1 MAKTILI
8 TGAGSGFGKGAAIG
22 MARNGHNIIAT
33 VQVSPQVT
41 PLREEAAALGLS
53 DRIRVER
60 LDLTDPYD
68 IAQAQGWDFDVL
80 WNNAGQGEAGP
91 VWEIPVDLVRRNYEI
106 NVFLPLQLTQGVVQ
120 RWVRE
125 GKSQGKKVVFT
136 SSMGGLFTPANW
148 GTYVSTK
155 HALEAIAE
163 ALQQEL
169 KTYGIKVQTINP
181 GAYYTG
187 YNETMA
193 DNPFRWLDDSK
204 NFTKRADLRKGFDD
218 FFATPEGKMD
228 PQEMIDRM
236 IEIVPSDTG
245 KFRNVVPKVIEDMLK
260 EHQRQAWD
268 ARIDDEEKTVVEL
281 RPDQQP
287 IVTA

>member
-1 MAKTILI
+1 MSKTILI

-22 MARNGHNIIAT
+22 MAKNGHNIIAS
-33 VQVSPQVT
+33 VHVASQVT
-41 PLREEAAALGLS
+41 PLREEVEVLGLS
-53 DRIRVER
+53 DRIKVAR

-68 IAQAQGWDFDVL
+68 IKQALTWDFDVL
-80 WNNAGQGEAGP
+80 WNNAGMGEAGP
-91 VWEIPVDLVRRNYEI
+91 VWEIPVDLVRKNFEV
-106 NVFLPLQLTQGVVQ
+106 NVFLPLLLTQGVVQ
-120 RWVRE
+120 TWVRE
-125 GKSQGKKVVFT
+125 GKQGKVVFT

-155 HALEAIAE
+155 HALESIAE

-169 KTYGIKVQTINP
+169 AAYGIKIQTINP

-193 DNPFRWLDDSK
+193 DNPFRWLDDSV

-228 PQEMIDRM
+228 SRQMIDRM
-236 IEIVPSDTG
+236 IEIVPADIG
-245 KFRNVVPKVIEDMLK
+245 KFRNVVPTKIEDMLK
-260 EHQRQAWD
+260 QHQLQAWENQ
-268 ARIDDEEKTVVEL
+268 I
-281 RPDQQP
+281 
-287 IVTA
+287 

>member
-1 MAKTILI
+1 MASKTILI
-8 TGAGSGFGKGAAIG
+8 TGAGSGFGRAAAIG
-22 MARNGHNIIAT
+22 MAKNGHKIIAT
-33 VQVSPQVT
+33 TQASSQVT
-41 PLREEAAALGLS
+41 PLREEVAALGLS

-68 IAQAQGWDFDVL
+68 IRQAQTWDFDVL
-80 WNNAGQGEAGP
+80 WNNAGMGEAGP
-91 VWEIPVDLVRRNYEI
+91 VWEIPVDIVRKNYEV
-106 NVFLPLQLTQGVVQ
+106 NVFLPLVLTQGVVQ

-125 GKSQGKKVVFT
+125 KKKGKVVFT

-155 HALEAIAE
+155 HALEAFAE
-163 ALQQEL
+163 AMQQEL
-169 KTYGIKVQTINP
+169 AAYGIKVQTINP

-193 DNPFRWLDDSK
+193 DNPFRWLDDK
-204 NFTKRADLRKGFDD
+204 VNFTKRADLRKGFDD

-228 PQEMIDRM
+228 PKEMIDRM
-236 IEIVPSDTG
+236 IEVVPADEG

-260 EHQRQAWD
+260 DHQQKAWEN
-268 ARIDDEEKTVVEL
+268 RI
-281 RPDQQP
+281 
-287 IVTA
+287 